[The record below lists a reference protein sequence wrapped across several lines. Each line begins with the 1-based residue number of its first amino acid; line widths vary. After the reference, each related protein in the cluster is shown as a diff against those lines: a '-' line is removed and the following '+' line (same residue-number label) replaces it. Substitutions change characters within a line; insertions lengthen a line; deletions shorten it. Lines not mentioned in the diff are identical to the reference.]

1 MNMIVKYNP
10 EGREDLPIELQE
22 ELADL
27 ETIIEDI
34 MHGWNYCRHDFDWWE
49 FDVSWEKGIWWL
61 AMRERDEYGWSET
74 RVDIQAGV
82 RTRLEPCWSRMFII
96 GGQVYQELVVE
107 DYSIDPER
115 RSARFIGRGIT
126 DGKEFATQF
135 NFSNTGATIWIV
147 TEQWNP
153 DGTIT
158 HAGCWFIESG
168 R

>member
-74 RVDIQAGV
+74 RVDIHSSRSEDKAGTLLV
-82 RTRLEPCWSRMFII
+82 PDVHYRWAGLPRARRGRLLDRP
-96 GGQVYQELVVE
+96 
-107 DYSIDPER
+107 
-115 RSARFIGRGIT
+115 
-126 DGKEFATQF
+126 
-135 NFSNTGATIWIV
+135 
-147 TEQWNP
+147 
-153 DGTIT
+153 
-158 HAGCWFIESG
+158 
-168 R
+168 